1 MFASV
6 NLKKVYLLLYFVDN
20 NNSNDPSRKIGLPL
34 KLMER
39 LHYSQTYKVLFVMH
53 FDSKDNSHSII
64 QFCYIVLSLT
74 NNMITNLYQII
85 F

>member
-20 NNSNDPSRKIGLPL
+20 NSNDTSRKIGLPL

-39 LHYSQTYKVLFVMH
+39 LHYSQTYKFLFEMH
-53 FDSKDNSHSII
+53 FDLSNYVLTKSI
-64 QFCYIVLSLT
+64 
-74 NNMITNLYQII
+74 
-85 F
+85 

>member
-20 NNSNDPSRKIGLPL
+20 NSNDTTRKIGLPL

-39 LHYSQTYKVLFVMH
+39 LNNSQVYKFLFE
-53 FDSKDNSHSII
+53 I
-64 QFCYIVLSLT
+64 QFD
-74 NNMITNLYQII
+74 
-85 F
+85 